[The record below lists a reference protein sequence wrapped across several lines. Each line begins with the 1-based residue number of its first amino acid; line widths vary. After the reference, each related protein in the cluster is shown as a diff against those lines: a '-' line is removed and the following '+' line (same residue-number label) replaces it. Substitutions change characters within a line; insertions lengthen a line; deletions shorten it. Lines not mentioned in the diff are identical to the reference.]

1 MNLTLSSIRFYTTS
15 WDLTDRELQIELL
28 KEISRGNF

>member
-15 WDLTDRELQIELL
+15 WDLTSNPHELALN
-28 KEISRGNF
+28 GF